1 MSIPLTTWDQKA
13 VTLTQSYVCGRH
25 MGLETKPSSSTQLH
39 LSKEIIYPPRG
50 IKLNNNPV
58 IPSTA
63 SFSIAWSIIHSN
75 EIITL

>member
-1 MSIPLTTWDQKA
+1 MGPESCDFNT
-13 VTLTQSYVCGRH
+13 VMYVAGI